1 MWVWMELFSLI
12 LVWTIYSLYMMVDDW
27 LVWGLY
33 YPISWG
39 LSQSGN
45 PWPSVVSDCLRM
57 GKVVTRGVWS
67 YQLPW
72 PFSCTCVGSA
82 CLDTETGHSL
92 KLHVMF
98 NVQCLHFL
106 KIYDPLKHAI
116 PTWIPLGKCRKM
128 VELSLCLQL
137 AFFNPWYWV
146 NYNDLTATSL
156 EIMVSKGNY
165 PQMALIQ
172 VSEIL

>member
-1 MWVWMELFSLI
+1 MWVWMQLFSLI

-57 GKVVTRGVWS
+57 GKVVTRGVWN

-72 PFSCTCVGSA
+72 PFSCTCVSSA
-82 CLDTETGHSL
+82 CLNTETGHSL

-116 PTWIPLGKCRKM
+116 PTWIPLGKCHGKWSSWVYTLWESTM
-128 VELSLCLQL
+128 VACSLVEK
-137 AFFNPWYWV
+137 N
-146 NYNDLTATSL
+146 TAVPTRSWCVL
-156 EIMVSKGNY
+156 LHQIT
-165 PQMALIQ
+165 MACFAWL
-172 VSEIL
+172 